1 MTSGLVVD
9 TLVTSPTAPT
19 DNPIFITF
27 NVERLETVVVIPR
40 SSTVGDMI
48 VRQHLIG
55 CPSIAQFVFEGR
67 HFAFFDNWRSRSY
80 FNTTRHA
87 GRTFFEVN
95 VNRRASGALATDA
108 CNVNFPDEDRKIV
121 CAGT

>member
-1 MTSGLVVD
+1 LQSIIVSTQGVKAVMTSGLVVD

-67 HFAFFDNWRSRSY
+67 HFAFSITGDR
-80 FNTTRHA
+80 
-87 GRTFFEVN
+87 EVILIQP
-95 VNRRASGALATDA
+95 ATPGARFSKLT
-108 CNVNFPDEDRKIV
+108 
-121 CAGT
+121 

>member
-9 TLVTSPTAPT
+9 NTLVTSPTAPT

-40 SSTVGDMI
+40 GSTVGDMI

-67 HFAFFDNWRSRSY
+67 HFAFSMTGDR
-80 FNTTRHA
+80 
-87 GRTFFEVN
+87 EVILIQP
-95 VNRRASGALATDA
+95 ATPGARFSKLT
-108 CNVNFPDEDRKIV
+108 
-121 CAGT
+121 

>member
-67 HFAFFDNWRSRSY
+67 HFASISITGDR
-80 FNTTRHA
+80 
-87 GRTFFEVN
+87 EVILIQ
-95 VNRRASGALATDA
+95 RATPGARFSKLT
-108 CNVNFPDEDRKIV
+108 
-121 CAGT
+121 